1 MMNGPGQGVFPVGD
15 VQMEPG
21 FTPFSLCTPVQ
32 DPAELLQTAAV
43 QVAESLAK
51 RHFGWPRLRSFQ
63 RRAVE
68 AWAAGRSCFVI
79 SGTGSGKSGCFIL
92 PALVERHWHQTHGGQ
107 GWAPVAL
114 VISPLVSLMHDQAQR
129 LRQHGLSA
137 VVCSPQGGESCW
149 QNVLE
154 SVQHGAMVV
163 FMSPERALKEVHSQ
177 GLQQLRRVSLV
188 AIDEAHCVSEWGH
201 DFRAEYD
208 QLSFV
213 AAALAGTGR
222 SGSTP
227 PVLAL
232 TATCKSEV
240 RHDVVRSLQLPMGAE
255 HVIGSMNRPNLH
267 YAVEEL
273 PNEASMM
280 RRLKEL
286 FAAEGFTEN
295 AVAERRARPIET
307 SSVSQ
312 YSPTIIY
319 CIRKNDTEHVAA
331 QLLQGGVSAAAF
343 HAGKPPSERSAIQD
357 AFSHNK
363 IQVVAAT
370 VAFGMGIDKPD
381 VRRVVHY
388 CMPNSLEAYMQESGR
403 AGRDGKPGS
412 CILLFTKADRRS
424 REQVLLR
431 QDVTPSLK
439 RSLMRCQAVYFYC
452 CNRHLCRR
460 AQLLQYL
467 GEEPLAQ
474 VAYEQLCCSQ
484 QLPTR
489 GTPGFCCIEADGQ
502 PRCGRCDTCN
512 LPAICTVHR
521 QNAGHEISHLLQHLA
536 HSGNRHG
543 RCTLLTAMRKSN
555 PRTKTEDWNRILDF
569 AVHNELVNLDII
581 QGREDRMAFVCPQ
594 LTKKGHNWLLGP
606 RIALVDFG
614 RMLCNKESIPEPPEP
629 QQTLESVPDPTL
641 KDPEEPFE
649 LAQSPVPHST
659 DVDIDDL
666 PLVEVQAREQRQQ
679 KKREKP
685 LVIQNQRADVLEDDM
700 PLAMF
705 QALRREK
712 RKVLSESDD
721 LRAQPTPQR
730 RQRSLHGP
738 VCQDAGQG
746 LNDSNRADEVKT
758 QLLDEVAALRDLL
771 EKSMLPEG
779 SLSAALTQ
787 FKQLHATLEAEA
799 SNTETKQPLCNGPP
813 SPEEISEHSPSDLES
828 IEEARRTPPQ
838 AASKA
843 KAEPQRLQ
851 RPVKVARGKA
861 ASCPKFSS
869 RERED
874 CSELLTKLMDAAD
887 FNSNQQG
894 GTERFKTLMVEA
906 KRLAPVEKRA
916 ALDEVVR
923 KNFLAKTPGRHRE
936 CLRKLITEW
945 KAEGL

>member
-1 MMNGPGQGVFPVGD
+1 MAALKHWPSAVESFQPKVAEAGWW
-15 VQMEPG
+15 
-21 FTPFSLCTPVQ
+21 PFSGCGWFFASPRVCLEDIVKDAKDAAHFTAHIAGMIHTRSAKSW
-32 DPAELLQTAAV
+32 AEQSASRS
-43 QVAESLAK
+43 AE
-51 RHFGWPRLRSFQ
+51 
-63 RRAVE
+63 
-68 AWAAGRSCFVI
+68 
-79 SGTGSGKSGCFIL
+79 
-92 PALVERHWHQTHGGQ
+92 AL
-107 GWAPVAL
+107 
-114 VISPLVSLMHDQAQR
+114 DQAQT
-129 LRQHGLSA
+129 
-137 VVCSPQGGESCW
+137 
-149 QNVLE
+149 
-154 SVQHGAMVV
+154 
-163 FMSPERALKEVHSQ
+163 ALKEVHRIEAWQNSI
-177 GLQQLRRVSLV
+177 GSCGPFAFLPDATWRAHSTRR
-188 AIDEAHCVSEWGH
+188 
-201 DFRAEYD
+201 RNAEYD

-467 GEEPLAQ
+467 GEDCRDFFTVDLEEPLAQ

-489 GTPGFCCIEADGQ
+489 GTPGFCCTEADGQ

-521 QNAGHEISHLLQHLA
+521 QNAGHEISQLGGDWHAIGIFLN
-536 HSGNRHG
+536 SFDR
-543 RCTLLTAMRKSN
+543 N
-555 PRTKTEDWNRILDF
+555 PWNL
-569 AVHNELVNLDII
+569 
-581 QGREDRMAFVCPQ
+581 
-594 LTKKGHNWLLGP
+594 
-606 RIALVDFG
+606 
-614 RMLCNKESIPEPPEP
+614 
-629 QQTLESVPDPTL
+629 
-641 KDPEEPFE
+641 
-649 LAQSPVPHST
+649 
-659 DVDIDDL
+659 
-666 PLVEVQAREQRQQ
+666 
-679 KKREKP
+679 
-685 LVIQNQRADVLEDDM
+685 
-700 PLAMF
+700 
-705 QALRREK
+705 
-712 RKVLSESDD
+712 KVL
-721 LRAQPTPQR
+721 
-730 RQRSLHGP
+730 
-738 VCQDAGQG
+738 VY
-746 LNDSNRADEVKT
+746 
-758 QLLDEVAALRDLL
+758 
-771 EKSMLPEG
+771 
-779 SLSAALTQ
+779 
-787 FKQLHATLEAEA
+787 
-799 SNTETKQPLCNGPP
+799 
-813 SPEEISEHSPSDLES
+813 S
-828 IEEARRTPPQ
+828 I
-838 AASKA
+838 
-843 KAEPQRLQ
+843 
-851 RPVKVARGKA
+851 
-861 ASCPKFSS
+861 
-869 RERED
+869 
-874 CSELLTKLMDAAD
+874 SELLVL
-887 FNSNQQG
+887 
-894 GTERFKTLMVEA
+894 
-906 KRLAPVEKRA
+906 LAPS
-916 ALDEVVR
+916 
-923 KNFLAKTPGRHRE
+923 
-936 CLRKLITEW
+936 
-945 KAEGL
+945 